1 MPADAICVAMFTQ
14 WSTPCGIADYTRL
27 LAAALRRQPEIDRIS
42 IVEPP
47 DGSTTST
54 HWAAV
59 RRYRKLRHEYRLRG
73 AQTLGCAAD
82 LTHVQHQ
89 YFFFGGVAAHKNHV
103 TAFYESAR
111 KPIVLTV
118 HEIARPPVDAGRVV
132 NRAIEVVNRAN
143 FVHPTLARLIVH
155 TRDDFDRLVEMGVE
169 ASKIDH
175 IVHGVPPSML
185 LPDATL
191 ARAHFGLSNRRVITI
206 FGYLARKKGH
216 HVALEALKYLPE
228 DVVLFLAG
236 GKHPDDHTSYVAN
249 LEGAIDAAG
258 LKDRVLITGYLP
270 REDVPTALA
279 ATNVALAPYLQSSG
293 SGSLSQFFAA
303 GRAVVASDIGPHREI
318 AEDQPSCLTLFPSGN
333 AMQLAAA
340 IDELLNDESV
350 RIALER
356 RTRDYATRHSYDD
369 SARKTV
375 ATYKLAMQHI

>member
-1 MPADAICVAMFTQ
+1 MPTEAICVAMFSP

-27 LAAALRRQPEIDRIS
+27 LSAALRKQPEIDRIS

-111 KPIVLTV
+111 KPIVVTV
-118 HEIARPPVDAGRVV
+118 HEIARPPIDAGRVV
-132 NRAIEVVNRAN
+132 HRAIEVVNRAN
-143 FVHPTLARLIVH
+143 FLHAAVSRLIVH
-155 TRDDFDRLVEMGVE
+155 TQDDFDRLVDLGVDRR
-169 ASKIDH
+169 KIDK
-175 IVHGVPPSML
+175 IVHGVPPAML
-185 LPDATL
+185 LPDSKL

-228 DVVLFLAG
+228 DVVLLLAG
-236 GKHPDDHTSYVAN
+236 GKHPDDHTSYVGTIEASI
-249 LEGAIDAAG
+249 EAMD

-279 ATNVALAPYLQSSG
+279 ATHVALAPYLQTSG
-293 SGSLSQFFAA
+293 SGSLSQFFSA
-303 GRAVVASDIGPHREI
+303 GRAVIASDIGPHREI
-318 AEDQPSCLTLFPSGN
+318 AQDQPSCLTLFPSGDST
-333 AMQLAAA
+333 QLAAA
-340 IDELLNDESV
+340 IEELLKDDSV
-350 RIALER
+350 RLSLER
-356 RTRDYATRHSYDD
+356 RSRDYASRHSYDD
-369 SARKTV
+369 VARKTV
-375 ATYKLAMQHI
+375 ETYKLAINQS